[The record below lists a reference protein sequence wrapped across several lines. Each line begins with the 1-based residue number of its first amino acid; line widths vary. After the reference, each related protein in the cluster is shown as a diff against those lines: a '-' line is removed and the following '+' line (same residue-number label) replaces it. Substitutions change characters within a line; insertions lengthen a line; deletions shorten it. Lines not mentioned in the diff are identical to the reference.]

1 MNEVPA
7 SSNGRALVH
16 EVIDRIR
23 EHIVSN
29 ALKPGDRLPTERE
42 ICTLFGVGRSTV
54 REALTVL
61 EVLGAVTRKTKVGT
75 VVSEVDFSVVA
86 SIIRFLVVRSQKDLV
101 DLFEAR
107 RIFEVHMLPMVW
119 DNWSEATHDLLNQ
132 AVDRYAQAI
141 REGRDGV
148 IEDVQFHEALVEC
161 SKNVFVRHYAAMI
174 REFFDVP
181 QVTVPLTEEQKQLT
195 LQEHS
200 QVVDLLASGDVLQA
214 QRVLH
219 RHLSRYVERG
229 IVPPSHRP

>member
-1 MNEVPA
+1 MSEA
-7 SSNGRALVH
+7 SNYSNGRALVH
-16 EVIDRIR
+16 NVIDRIR
-23 EHIVSN
+23 EHIVAN
-29 ALKPGDRLPTERE
+29 RLKPGDRLPTERE
-42 ICTLFGVGRSTV
+42 ICSLFGVGRSTV

-86 SIIRFLVVRSQKDLV
+86 SIIRFLVVRSEKDLG

-107 RIFEVHMLPMVW
+107 RIFEVHMLPLVY
-119 DNWSEATHDLLNQ
+119 DNWSEKTHELLNQ
-132 AVDRYAQAI
+132 AVERYAQAI

-148 IEDVQFHEALVEC
+148 AEDVQFHEALVEC
-161 SKNVFVRHYAAMI
+161 SNNVFIRHYAAMI

-181 QVTVPLTEEQKQLT
+181 KVTVPLTDEQKNTT

-200 QVVDLLASGDVLQA
+200 QLVELLACGDVLQA

-229 IVPPSHRP
+229 IVSPSHRH